1 MDEMKQIEE
10 SGVIEWL
17 RTHPDLFSRHPEL
30 LDNMVLPH
38 EAGADSLIELQ
49 VNRLR
54 TENRQL
60 KAQLQTLAGIAGEN
74 ERLMQRLH
82 QLTLEIMTTDD
93 TREFIERLIE
103 RLAEDFDA
111 GSVRLHLISPHP
123 ELASAESVTIH
134 DSQVPGWFEDILGRG
149 KIVFGRLTRAK
160 LEVLFPNRH
169 ESIGSAALV
178 PVNHTGLLAIGSD
191 SVGRFNPDMGT
202 LFLELLGTTI
212 RHRLELA
219 DDDRRKKSA

>member
-1 MDEMKQIEE
+1 MEEMKQIEE
-10 SGVIEWL
+10 SDVIEWL
-17 RTHPDLFSRHPEL
+17 QAHPDLFSRHPEL
-30 LDNMVLPH
+30 VDSLNLLH
-38 EAGADSLIELQ
+38 EAGAESLIELQ
-49 VNRLR
+49 VDRLR

-93 TREFIERLIE
+93 TREFIERLMD
-103 RLAEDFDA
+103 RLAGDFEA
-111 GSVRLHLISPHP
+111 GSVRLHLLAPHS
-123 ELASAESVTIH
+123 ELNDAEAVTIH
-134 DSQVPGWFEDILGRG
+134 QDPVPDWFEDILARG

-160 LEVLFPNRH
+160 LEVLFPTRH

-191 SVGRFNPDMGT
+191 SAGRFNPDMGT

-219 DDDRRKKSA
+219 SDDHRKSA

>member
-10 SGVIEWL
+10 SDVIEWL
-17 RTHPDLFSRHPEL
+17 QANRDLFSRHPEL
-30 LDNMVLPH
+30 VDSLNLLH
-38 EAGADSLIELQ
+38 EAGTESLIELQ
-49 VNRLR
+49 VRRLR

-60 KAQLQTLAGIAGEN
+60 KAQLQTLASIAGEN

-93 TREFIERLIE
+93 TREFIERLME
-103 RLAEDFDA
+103 CLAGDFEA
-111 GSVRLHLISPHP
+111 GSVRLHLLTPHP
-123 ELASAESVTIH
+123 DLAAAESVTIH
-134 DSQVPGWFEDILGRG
+134 EGQVPAWFEDILTRG

-160 LEVLFPNRH
+160 LEVLFPTRH

-178 PVNHTGLLAIGSD
+178 PVNHAGLLAIGSD
-191 SVGRFNPDMGT
+191 SAGRFNPEMGT

-219 DDDRRKKSA
+219 DDGRRKSA

>member
-1 MDEMKQIEE
+1 MGKMKQIEE
-10 SGVIEWL
+10 ADVIEWL
-17 RTHPDLFSRHPEL
+17 QAHPDLLGRHPEL
-30 LDNMVLPH
+30 VDDLDLVH
-38 EAGADSLIELQ
+38 EAGAESLIELQ
-49 VNRLR
+49 VRRLR

-93 TREFIERLIE
+93 TREFIERLID
-103 RLAEDFDA
+103 RLAGDFEA
-111 GSVRLHLISPHP
+111 GSVRLHLFTPHP
-123 ELASAESVTIH
+123 ELGETEAVPLHEG
-134 DSQVPGWFEDILGRG
+134 QVPDWFDDILNRG

-191 SVGRFNPDMGT
+191 SAGRFNPDMGT

-219 DDDRRKKSA
+219 DDARRKSA